1 MIERRN
7 FLKGAGLL
15 GVTGLLGRGWGSPA
29 ARSLLQVGFAETD
42 ITPDIGMEQPGGY
55 SKAYHQKFHDACK
68 VRAAVFDDGSNRVA
82 LVGTDTLMIPRQ
94 IVLAAREEI
103 RRKSGIAEDSILI
116 GASHSH
122 SSGPVGMVQ
131 PGEYDHASKFVQ
143 ELAYEKSSAA
153 DPKFLRYVED
163 QLVSA
168 VLQANGSRAERPC
181 GVGSGQENEAAY
193 NRRFRMK
200 NGRTQTH
207 PRQGNPNII
216 EPAGPTDPEVG
227 VIGTFDGNG
236 NLVGCV
242 VNYACHAT
250 TSPGGI
256 SANWIYYLEKTIR
269 GVFGDKVVVVFLAGA
284 NGDITQVN
292 NLSPYV
298 NPGREEWARLVGSR
312 VGAEAVKVLA
322 SMHTGPMGPVDSALE
337 VLAIPRR
344 VPSPERVKRSTELI
358 KQGPDK
364 AGRSEWTFAKEI
376 VMLDALIAKTPVVD
390 AEVQAVQVGPAVF
403 ISNPAEYFVEYGLD
417 IKKRSKFPFT
427 YPVEL
432 ANGCVGYVPTEEALS
447 PTGGGYE
454 TRLTSYSNLERTA
467 GTQIADAGVRLANR
481 LTPGTAPRRGPH
493 AAFSGEGWSYGSVP
507 AELK

>member
-15 GVTGLLGRGWGSPA
+15 GAAGLLGRGWGSPA
-29 ARSLLQVGFAETD
+29 APSLLQVGYAETD

-55 SKAYHQKFHDACK
+55 GKAYHQKFHDACK
-68 VRAAVFDDGSNRVA
+68 VRAAVFDDGSKRVA
-82 LVGTDTLMIPRQ
+82 LVGTDTLMIPRH
-94 IVLAAREEI
+94 IVLAARDGI
-103 RRKSGIAEDSILI
+103 RRKSGIAEDAILI

-168 VLQANGSRAERPC
+168 VLQANGSRTERPC

-236 NLVGCV
+236 KLVGCV

-256 SANWIYYLEKTIR
+256 SANWIYYLERTIR
-269 GVFGDKVVVVFLAGA
+269 GVFGNEVVVVFLAGA

-322 SMHTGPMGPVDSALE
+322 SMHAGPMAPVDSALE

-390 AEVQAVQVGPAVF
+390 VEVQAAQVGPAVF
-403 ISNPAEYFVEYGLD
+403 VSNPAEYFVEYGLD

-481 LTPGTAPRRGPH
+481 LTPGKAPRRAPH
-493 AAFSGEGWSYGSVP
+493 APFSGEGWSYGSVA